1 MKNTLIG
8 LAAAISV
15 LGASAM
21 ALHAQTPARNVWDGI
36 FTADQAAQ
44 GKVVFEGKCAMCHG
58 SELTGVEMAPP
69 LSGGTFIG
77 NWTGVSVGD
86 LFTRIHMTMP
96 ANDPGILNNAETAQ
110 VLSYILSYNKFPAGA
125 APLPTEDAALSAI
138 AITAE
143 KPAAK

>member
-1 MKNTLIG
+1 MKYKLIG
-8 LAAAISV
+8 LAAVTLV
-15 LGASAM
+15 LSTA
-21 ALHAQTPARNVWDGI
+21 ALKAQTPTRNVWDGV

-44 GKVVFEGKCAMCHG
+44 GKVVFEAKCATCHG

-69 LSGGTFIG
+69 LSGGTFLA

-86 LFTRIHMTMP
+86 LFVRIHLTMP
-96 ANDPGILNNAETAQ
+96 ANDPGVLNNAETAQ
-110 VLSYILSYNKFPAGA
+110 VLSYILSYNKIPAGTT
-125 APLPTEDAALSAI
+125 PLPTEDAALSAI